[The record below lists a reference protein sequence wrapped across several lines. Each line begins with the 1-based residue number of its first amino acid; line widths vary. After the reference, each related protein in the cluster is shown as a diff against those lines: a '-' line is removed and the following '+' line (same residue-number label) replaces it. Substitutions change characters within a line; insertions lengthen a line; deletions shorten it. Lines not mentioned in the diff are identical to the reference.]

1 MNRGL
6 LFYVTFLLSILATS
20 CHYDGLKINKM
31 VDRINYHEIDLA
43 SKYVYPGDHA
53 SLFLF
58 DNEAL
63 ALAPNLELEILD
75 KENYK
80 NTQGEKFV
88 ITTLKC
94 NNTTKFFEDFI
105 KKNNLSKDG
114 KTIIDTIAIKHT
126 QKKKYIGFD
135 WGIKHSESENMFPYL
150 THEEVP
156 VYAGMSTSSQ
166 KLISIPTERKIV
178 CKRLGQ
184 DTTWY
189 ECFFILP
196 SGERQNGYINY
207 HKGQKLD
214 SYFTLGLVESLGI
227 IILLIVTLGFIII
240 PILLFKIH
248 PVVGIICVVGAIFI
262 VYNMLAHILFELFLI
277 HLPYAI

>member
-1 MNRGL
+1 MNRNL
-6 LFYVTFLLSILATS
+6 LFCITLLSLIVTS
-20 CHYDGLKINKM
+20 CHYDGLKINKT

-63 ALAPNLELEILD
+63 ALAPNLELEIV
-75 KENYK
+75 KKKNYK
-80 NTQGEKFV
+80 NAQKEKFV
-88 ITTLKC
+88 ITTIKC
-94 NNTTKFFEDFI
+94 RNTTKFFEDFV

-135 WGIKHSESENMFPYL
+135 WGIRHSEPENMFPYL

-156 VYAGMSTSSQ
+156 VYADMSTSSQ

-207 HKGQKLD
+207 HNGQKLG
-214 SYFTLGLVESLGI
+214 SYFTLGFVESLGI
-227 IILLIVTLGFIII
+227 IILLIVTLVFVII
-240 PILLFKIH
+240 PIVFMKIH
-248 PVVGIICVVGAIFI
+248 PVVGIICVFVSIFL
-262 VYNMLAHILFELFLI
+262 VYNILAHILFELFLI